1 MRNVQIRSAEYPVKF
16 QLSKAMSAP
25 RVTISISHLLQFFQV
40 SAILRLLMV
49 AKVACVAPIG
59 FDGEIIEVE
68 SDSKRGLPSLQIV
81 GMGNKAID
89 EAKERVRSAIT
100 NSLLEFPASKI
111 TVNLAPAELPKDGTH
126 YDLAIALSIL
136 CVSGQ
141 LNQPEVADA
150 VFAGELALD
159 GTLRPVK
166 GIINIAETARNHGF
180 KKLYLPLQNLSQAK
194 LVEGIEL
201 LPVTSLKELFLVLK
215 KEKQITAP
223 EENESTHSKEDP
235 TTIYLDDISGQEQA
249 KRALIIATAGRHNI
263 LLNGPPGSGKTM
275 LAKAL
280 LALLP
285 PLSPSEQIA
294 TTKLYSLAG
303 ETTEEIVTKRPFRAP
318 HHTASRVA
326 LIGGGGKPKPGEIS
340 LAHHGVLFLDE
351 IPEYPRSV
359 LEALRQPL
367 EDRKV
372 SVSRAA
378 GHITYPADFMLIA
391 TMNPCP
397 CGFYGDETRECSCGM
412 NLIVTYQKRL
422 SGPLLDRI
430 DLIINVGRVPSE
442 QFLKSKSLSKE
453 QHNKALSLIDTASKL
468 QENRYKSSNLYNSS
482 LSSRAIA
489 SRAKLSPAA
498 EKMLNLANQKLDLSA
513 RSYFKTIKVAR
524 TIADLTESETIQPE
538 HIAEALQYRQSIS

>member
-1 MRNVQIRSAEYPVKF
+1 
-16 QLSKAMSAP
+16 
-25 RVTISISHLLQFFQV
+25 
-40 SAILRLLMV
+40 MV

-141 LNQPEVADA
+141 LKQTEIADA

-166 GIINIAETARNHGF
+166 GIINIAEIARDHGF
-180 KKLYLPLQNLSQAK
+180 KKLYLPLQNLSQAR

-201 LPVTSLKELFLVLK
+201 LPITSLKELYLVLK
-215 KEKQITAP
+215 KEKQITVP
-223 EENESTHSKEDP
+223 TNNGPLSSKEDS
-235 TTIYLDDISGQEQA
+235 TTVYLDDISGQEQA

-280 LALLP
+280 LGLLP

-303 ETTEEIVTKRPFRAP
+303 EATEAIVTKRPFRSP

-326 LIGGGGKPKPGEIS
+326 LIGGGSKPKPGEIS

-367 EDRKV
+367 EDRRV

-397 CGFYGDETRECSCGM
+397 CGFYGDEVRECGCSM
-412 NLIVTYQKRL
+412 NQILTYQKRL

-442 QFLKSKSLSKE
+442 QFLKSRSLSKN
-453 QHNKALSLIDTASKL
+453 QHNSALQEIDTAKEK
-468 QENRYKSSNLYNSS
+468 QINRYKSSNLYNSS
-482 LSSRAIA
+482 LSSRSIA
-489 SRAKLSPAA
+489 PRTQLSPAA
-498 EKMLNLANQKLDLSA
+498 EKILNLANHKLDLSA

-524 TIADLTESETIQPE
+524 TIADLANNDTIQPE
-538 HIAEALQYRQSIS
+538 HISEALQYRQSIS

>member
-1 MRNVQIRSAEYPVKF
+1 MRNVQVRSAEYPVKF
-16 QLSKAMSAP
+16 QPSKAISAP
-25 RVTISISHLLQFFQV
+25 RVNISISYLLRFFHV

-141 LNQPEVADA
+141 LKQTEIADA

-166 GIINIAETARNHGF
+166 GIINIAEIARDHGF
-180 KKLYLPLQNLSQAK
+180 KKLYLPLQNLSQAR

-201 LPVTSLKELFLVLK
+201 LPITSLKELYLVLK
-215 KEKQITAP
+215 KEKQITVP
-223 EENESTHSKEDP
+223 TNNGPLSSKEDS
-235 TTIYLDDISGQEQA
+235 TTVYLDDISGQEQA

-280 LALLP
+280 LGLLP

-303 ETTEEIVTKRPFRAP
+303 EATEAIVTKRPFRSP

-326 LIGGGGKPKPGEIS
+326 LIGGGSKPKPGEIS

-367 EDRKV
+367 EDRRV

-397 CGFYGDETRECSCGM
+397 CGFYGDEVRECGCSM
-412 NLIVTYQKRL
+412 NQILTYQKRL

-442 QFLKSKSLSKE
+442 QFLKSRSLSKN
-453 QHNKALSLIDTASKL
+453 QHNSALQEIDTAKEK
-468 QENRYKSSNLYNSS
+468 QINRYKSSNLYNSS
-482 LSSRAIA
+482 LSSRSIA
-489 SRAKLSPAA
+489 PRTQLSPAA
-498 EKMLNLANQKLDLSA
+498 EKILNLANHKLDLSA

-524 TIADLTESETIQPE
+524 TIADLANNDTIQPE
-538 HIAEALQYRQSIS
+538 HISEALQYRQSIS